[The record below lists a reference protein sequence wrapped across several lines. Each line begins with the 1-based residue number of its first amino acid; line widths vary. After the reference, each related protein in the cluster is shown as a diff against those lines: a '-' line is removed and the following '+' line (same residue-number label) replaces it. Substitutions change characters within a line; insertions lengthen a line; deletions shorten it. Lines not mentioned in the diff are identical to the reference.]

1 MVHTCNLYFAMIF
14 EWEELD
20 PRGRQA
26 VLHLQFCSDSI
37 TASTIF
43 KKISIL
49 SGHENLVFILA
60 FVEDEIEIE
69 RDRER

>member
-1 MVHTCNLYFAMIF
+1 MIF

-20 PRGRQA
+20 PRGRQV

-49 SGHENLVFILA
+49 FLVFILA
-60 FVEDEIEIE
+60 FVEDM
-69 RDRER
+69 RERER

>member
-1 MVHTCNLYFAMIF
+1 MVHTYNLYFAMIF

-20 PRGRQA
+20 PRGRQV

-37 TASTIF
+37 TTSTIF

-60 FVEDEIEIE
+60 FVEDEIETE

>member
-1 MVHTCNLYFAMIF
+1 MIF

-20 PRGRQA
+20 PRGRQV

-37 TASTIF
+37 TTSTIF

-60 FVEDEIEIE
+60 FVEDEIETE